1 MFIFLHEI
9 MLIYKYVRLTKLVIH
24 LLLTLKGG
32 KIMDKRSLFTIIFGK
47 ECVSDEELWDA
58 GFGDCGRKIEV
69 EIENISQYSKYKRE
83 LLWRK
88 MLNQIGDIETSWI
101 NLPKKQK
108 EQIEV
113 IMKIIAYAVISL
125 KDCVTVNNITGTTLQ
140 FLQKLGYNAWGSSH
154 SGWINLYNAQKV
166 ELVTGYLTAETAE
179 NLSNAINKYVLN
191 SFLKEKKK
199 EGKQYV
205 IIPTDSIHIRQ
216 DLSIEEEKALTN
228 DILEQ
233 LGLEFDL
240 ETFVTFHSCESLAFI
255 DLRHFGIAEGMQTQ
269 LEPLKKYLA
278 VEL

>member
-1 MFIFLHEI
+1 
-9 MLIYKYVRLTKLVIH
+9 
-24 LLLTLKGG
+24 
-32 KIMDKRSLFTIIFGK
+32 MDKRSSFTIIFGK

-58 GFGDCGRKIEV
+58 GFGDCERKIEV

-88 MLNQIGDIETSWI
+88 MLNRIGNIETNWVD
-101 NLPKKQK
+101 LPKKQK

-166 ELVTGYLTAETAE
+166 QLVTGYLTAETAE

-205 IIPTDSIHIRQ
+205 FIPTDSIHIRQ

-240 ETFVTFHSCESLAFI
+240 ETFVTSHSCKSLAFI
-255 DLRHFGIAEGMQTQ
+255 ALRHCGSAEGMQIKQ
-269 LEPLKKYLA
+269 LESLKKYLT